1 MARQIFFVA
10 ITSKVEAVAQKIQ
23 EEFNADDI
31 YKLADDK
38 WFIVFDGISRELAE
52 RIRIRTTPSLGT
64 GIVMPVE
71 SYSGRAPTQL
81 WEWLKLQMERQ

>member
-1 MARQIFFVA
+1 MARQTFFVA
-10 ITSKVEAVAQKIQ
+10 ITSNAEAVAEKIQ
-23 EEFNADDI
+23 NEFEADDT

-38 WFIVFDGISRELAE
+38 WFVVFDGISRELAE
-52 RIRIRTTPSLGT
+52 RIGIRTRPHIGT
-64 GIVMPVE
+64 GVVMPVD